1 MSAAADV
8 IVLSSSPDR
17 IPNGPPVLPA
27 HDPAKLFD
35 LSPPS
40 ASPSPVRSPSELF
53 QLPTRSRFFEL
64 ETPSRNKEN
73 KTPKEPP
80 VRKANTTSKSKS
92 ASSEDKPKRR
102 GRKPASESQT
112 VSSGSGLAGLAQESA
127 PKKTAGARKRRV
139 GSEGKRGKATNK
151 TITGRVAKSGNVQ
164 VNPPQ
169 EKIMD
174 VSTPNALSPT
184 KPASGIVNLEN
195 DGLQLETAMKRRI
208 DWTPTKDT
216 TARTVESSQ
225 QEVAEANPQS
235 FSSLLSEYGFNDV
248 SSAQSDVRNFGDD
261 GPTKRRRIELV
272 DSRLFGS
279 SKSASHDIDDMNLTE
294 DSQQKQP
301 EPKQKPKKQTKK
313 FTTLTA
319 RVTASYLNDSHRGSD
334 SSGKETTTSQEN
346 AATSRTKGSKS
357 KGKATSKHKEPEFI
371 VLSPE
376 AAAKSLENQE
386 LIFGTCSQLERE
398 DSPTSLKE
406 LQAAISESERYAVAE
421 PSPLGSTLCATPT
434 SRFTTARGL
443 WSVAAR
449 DLEGSLIRQTEV
461 VDLVDTPES
470 AKMTNSTNDSRNEK
484 ALDDAAT
491 VTLREPFDLPQSE
504 PPRLK
509 AIPAANKDPSPAPGM
524 PTMKASDKLKGTTSQ
539 HSKPQP
545 KMPNYSGFT
554 DARLSRQVASYGFK
568 PVKNRNTMI
577 ELLQKCWESKHGKG
591 TTFETQAGS
600 QTTST
605 EPTPDLTSSEPK
617 TSQKQPRKITTSRK
631 TTAKSKTNPDSN
643 PPPKT
648 KSRQTPSSSDTI
660 KTPSTQ
666 SKPTQPPPTKSF
678 INVEEIEDSEEE
690 TLPSPFRV
698 QNRYT
703 PPPPETRQALPVSK
717 TLYSPSRS
725 KPRTTKSTTINSET
739 LNQKQPDL
747 ADQIFRAMHAQPAGT
762 PSRPS
767 WHEKILMY
775 DPIILEDFATWL
787 NTEGLGLVGEDR
799 EVGAA
804 FLRKWCESRGICC
817 CYR

>member
-17 IPNGPPVLPA
+17 IPNGSPVLPA

-40 ASPSPVRSPSELF
+40 AAPSPVRSPSELF
-53 QLPTRSRFFEL
+53 QIFTRSRFFEL

-80 VRKANTTSKSKS
+80 VRKVNTTSKAKS
-92 ASSEDKPKRR
+92 ASSQDKPKRR

-112 VSSGSGLAGLAQESA
+112 VLGDSGLAGLAQQSA
-127 PKKTAGARKRRV
+127 PKKTAGARKKRV
-139 GSEGKRGKATNK
+139 DSEGKRGKATNR
-151 TITGRVAKSGNVQ
+151 TIMGRVAKSGNVQ
-164 VNPPQ
+164 AKPPQ

-174 VSTPNALSPT
+174 VSTPNALPPT
-184 KPASGIVNLEN
+184 KPASGVVSLEI

-235 FSSLLSEYGFNDV
+235 FGSLLSEYGFNDI
-248 SSAQSDVRNFGDD
+248 SSAQSDVRNLGDD

-279 SKSASHDIDDMNLTE
+279 SKPASHDIDDKNLTE

-319 RVTASYLNDSHRGSD
+319 RVTASYLNNSHEGSD
-334 SSGKETTTSQEN
+334 SSSKETTTSREN
-346 AATSRTKGSKS
+346 AATSRTRGSKR
-357 KGKATSKHKEPEFI
+357 KGKATSKPKEPEFI

-421 PSPLGSTLCATPT
+421 PSPLSSTLCATPT

-461 VDLVDTPES
+461 VDLVDTPEP
-470 AKMTNSTNDSRNEK
+470 AKMTTSTNDSRNEK
-484 ALDDAAT
+484 ALEDAAT
-491 VTLREPFDLPQSE
+491 VPPKEPFDLPQSE
-504 PPRLK
+504 PPKLK
-509 AIPAANKDPSPAPGM
+509 AIPAAKKEPSPAPGL
-524 PTMKASDKLKGTTSQ
+524 PTIKASDNLKGTTSQ

-545 KMPNYSGFT
+545 KMPNYNGFT
-554 DARLSRQVASYGFK
+554 DAELSRQVASYGFK
-568 PVKNRNTMI
+568 PVKNRKAMI
-577 ELLQKCWESKHGKG
+577 DLLQKCWVSKHGKG

-600 QTTST
+600 QNTST
-605 EPTPDLTSSEPK
+605 EPTPVLTSSEPN
-617 TSQKQPRKITTSRK
+617 TSQKQPRKTATSRK
-631 TTAKSKTNPDSN
+631 TAAKSKTNPDSN
-643 PPPKT
+643 PPPKIN
-648 KSRQTPSSSDTI
+648 SRKTPSSSDAT
-660 KTPSTQ
+660 KAPSIQ
-666 SKPTQPPPTKSF
+666 SKPTQPPPIQSLS
-678 INVEEIEDSEEE
+678 NVEEIEDSEEE
-690 TLPSPFRV
+690 TLPSPFRI

-703 PPPPETRQALPVSK
+703 PQPPETRQALPVSK
-717 TLYSPSRS
+717 TLYSPSRP
-725 KPRTTKSTTINSET
+725 KPRTTKSTTNNSAT

-747 ADQIFRAMHAQPAGT
+747 ADQIFKAMHAQPAGT

-799 EVGAA
+799 EVSAA

>member
-17 IPNGPPVLPA
+17 IPNGSPVLPA

-40 ASPSPVRSPSELF
+40 ASPSP
-53 QLPTRSRFFEL
+53 
-64 ETPSRNKEN
+64 EN

-80 VRKANTTSKSKS
+80 VRKVNTTSKAKS
-92 ASSEDKPKRR
+92 ASSQDKPKRR

-112 VSSGSGLAGLAQESA
+112 VLGDLGLAGLAQQSA
-127 PKKTAGARKRRV
+127 PKKTAGARKKRV
-139 GSEGKRGKATNK
+139 DSEGKRGKATNR
-151 TITGRVAKSGNVQ
+151 TIMGRVAKSGNVQ
-164 VNPPQ
+164 AKPPQ

-174 VSTPNALSPT
+174 VSTPNALPPT
-184 KPASGIVNLEN
+184 KPASGVVSLEI

-235 FSSLLSEYGFNDV
+235 FGSLLSEYGFNDI

-279 SKSASHDIDDMNLTE
+279 SKPASHDIDDKNLTE

-319 RVTASYLNDSHRGSD
+319 RVTASYLNNSHEGSD
-334 SSGKETTTSQEN
+334 SSSKETTTSREN
-346 AATSRTKGSKS
+346 AATSRTRGSKR
-357 KGKATSKHKEPEFI
+357 KGEATSKPKEPEFI

-421 PSPLGSTLCATPT
+421 PSPLSSTLCATPT

-461 VDLVDTPES
+461 VDLVDTPEP
-470 AKMTNSTNDSRNEK
+470 AKMTTSTNDSRNEK
-484 ALDDAAT
+484 ALEDAAT
-491 VTLREPFDLPQSE
+491 VPPKEPFDLPQSE
-504 PPRLK
+504 PPKLK
-509 AIPAANKDPSPAPGM
+509 AIPAAKKEPSPAPGM
-524 PTMKASDKLKGTTSQ
+524 PTIKASDNLKGTTSQ

-545 KMPNYSGFT
+545 KMPNYNGFT
-554 DARLSRQVASYGFK
+554 DAELSRQVASYGFK
-568 PVKNRNTMI
+568 PVKNRKAMI
-577 ELLQKCWESKHGKG
+577 DLLQKCWVSKHGKG

-600 QTTST
+600 QNTST
-605 EPTPDLTSSEPK
+605 EPTPVLTSSEPN
-617 TSQKQPRKITTSRK
+617 TSQKQPRKTATSRK
-631 TTAKSKTNPDSN
+631 TVAKSKTNPDSN
-643 PPPKT
+643 PPPKIN
-648 KSRQTPSSSDTI
+648 SRKTPSSSDAI
-660 KTPSTQ
+660 KAPNIQ
-666 SKPTQPPPTKSF
+666 SKPTQPPPIQSF
-678 INVEEIEDSEEE
+678 SNVEEIEDSEEE
-690 TLPSPFRV
+690 TLPSPFRI

-703 PPPPETRQALPVSK
+703 PQPPETRQALPVSK
-717 TLYSPSRS
+717 TLYSPSRP
-725 KPRTTKSTTINSET
+725 KPRTTKSTTNNSAT

-747 ADQIFRAMHAQPAGT
+747 ADQIFKAMHAQPAGT

-799 EVGAA
+799 EVSAA